1 MTRTPRRSAA
11 RFRRRARTFGRVAEG
26 VCAWLLRLKGYRIL
40 ARGYR
45 TPVGEI
51 DLVATR
57 RGTLAIVEVKAHERR
72 DDDAQALNARQR
84 RRIVRAAEAF
94 LRQRPRCDG
103 LDVCFDLMVVVPRRL
118 PVHTRNAWRTT
129 P

>member
-1 MTRTPRRSAA
+1 MIRPDAVRKK
-11 RFRRRARTFGRVAEG
+11 RRAWAFSRLTEEF
-26 VCAWLLRLKGYRIL
+26 CSWHLRPRGYRIL
-40 ARGYR
+40 ARR
-45 TPVGEI
+45 FRAPVGEI
-51 DLVATR
+51 NIVAR
-57 RGTLAIVEVKAHERR
+57 RGRTLAIVEVKAHERR